1 MGAQERQTAGSGQA
15 HQVARTFPKPMTKL
29 NWTRTKR
36 ERSVPKRASWKS
48 RSVAEIEQD
57 LKVISDA
64 WEGTALDRQ
73 AWGILKREL
82 KVAKLEAE
90 RVANKKGN
98 SP

>member
-1 MGAQERQTAGSGQA
+1 M
-15 HQVARTFPKPMTKL
+15 
-29 NWTRTKR
+29 
-36 ERSVPKRASWKS
+36 
-48 RSVAEIEQD
+48 AEIEQD

>member
-1 MGAQERQTAGSGQA
+1 MRVGDQKIKTAGSRWT
-15 HQVARTFPKPMTKL
+15 HQIPHLPMTKL

-82 KVAKLEAE
+82 KVAKLEE
-90 RVANKKGN
+90 QRLANKKRH
-98 SP
+98 